1 MRPSPGYSESVP
13 VPITRYQVSSHY
25 LWAGFAALALTGLCF
40 WMSFLWP
47 LAWIATALFLLSA
60 LLVLYLALRPTVEI
74 YESHLK
80 IGQAAIPWKHIR
92 RLDRSSNVPLMVRL
106 TLSDKT
112 RILMVYP
119 SDPHS
124 SSSLLRQLRR
134 HAREALID
142 GVPYR
147 QFWGEPANAAPS
159 RKPVQTPRAPL
170 LLPDDEAEV
179 ERMFQRLKS
188 VGHLDQKTSPE
199 DK

>member
-1 MRPSPGYSESVP
+1 VPS
-13 VPITRYQVSSHY
+13 PITRYQVSTHY
-25 LWAGFAALALTGLCF
+25 LWAGFAALALTGLSF
-40 WMSFLWP
+40 WMSLAWP

-60 LLVLYLALRPTVEI
+60 VLVLYLAMRPAIEI
-74 YESHLK
+74 YDSHLT

-106 TLSDKT
+106 TLTDKT
-112 RILMVYP
+112 RILVVYP

-124 SSSLLRQLRR
+124 STSLLRQLRR
-134 HAREALID
+134 HSREALID

-159 RKPVQTPRAPL
+159 RKVMAAPRYPL

-188 VGHLDQKTSPE
+188 VGHFDQKTSPE

>member
-1 MRPSPGYSESVP
+1 MP
-13 VPITRYQVSSHY
+13 VPISRYRVSGHY
-25 LWAGFAALALTGLCF
+25 LWAGLVALGLAGF
-40 WMSFLWP
+40 SGWMSLNWP
-47 LAWIATALFLLSA
+47 LCWIATALFVVSA
-60 LLVLYLALRPTVEI
+60 GMVLYLASRPVIEI

-80 IGQAAIPWKHIR
+80 IGQVAIPWRHIR
-92 RLDRSSNVPLMVRL
+92 RLDRSANLPLMVRL

-112 RILMVYP
+112 KILVVYP
-119 SDPHS
+119 GDPNS
-124 SSSLLRQLRR
+124 SSGLLRQLRK
-134 HAREALID
+134 HSREALID

-147 QFWGEPANAAPS
+147 QFWGESVAAAALS
-159 RKPVQTPRAPL
+159 RKQLVAPRSPL

>member
-1 MRPSPGYSESVP
+1 VP
-13 VPITRYQVSSHY
+13 VPLTRYPVSVRY
-25 LWAGFAALALTGLCF
+25 LWAGFVALALTGLSF
-40 WMSFLWP
+40 WMSFAWP
-47 LAWIATALFLLSA
+47 WAWIATFLSLVSA
-60 LLVLYLALRPTVEI
+60 TLVLYLALRPAIEI
-74 YESHLK
+74 YDSHLK

-92 RLDRSSNVPLMVRL
+92 RLDRSSNVPLVVRL

-112 RILMVYP
+112 RLLLVYP

-147 QFWGEPANAAPS
+147 QFWGESANAAAS
-159 RKPVQTPRAPL
+159 RKALPTPRYPL

-188 VGHLDQKTSPE
+188 VGHFDQKTSPE

>member
-1 MRPSPGYSESVP
+1 VP
-13 VPITRYQVSSHY
+13 LPISRYQVTSHY
-25 LWAGFAALALTGLCF
+25 LWAGLAALGLTGFSF
-40 WMSFLWP
+40 WMSFAWP
-47 LAWIATALFLLSA
+47 AVWIATGLFLASSLI
-60 LLVLYLALRPTVEI
+60 VLYLAMRPAIEI
-74 YESHLK
+74 YDSHLK
-80 IGQAAIPWKHIR
+80 IGPAAIPWKHIR

-106 TLSDKT
+106 TLTDKT
-112 RILMVYP
+112 RILVIFP
-119 SDPHS
+119 ADPNT

-147 QFWGEPANAAPS
+147 QFWGEPSVSTSSRKVLAAP
-159 RKPVQTPRAPL
+159 RYPM

-188 VGHLDQKTSPE
+188 VGHFDQKTSPE

>member
-1 MRPSPGYSESVP
+1 VP
-13 VPITRYQVSSHY
+13 LPITRYQVSAQY
-25 LWAGFAALALTGLCF
+25 MWAGFAALALTGVSF
-40 WMSFLWP
+40 WMSFVWP
-47 LAWIATALFLLSA
+47 LVWFATGLFLVSA
-60 LLVLYLALRPTVEI
+60 VLVLYLALRPAVEI

-112 RILMVYP
+112 RVLLIHP
-119 SDPHS
+119 SDPQS

-134 HAREALID
+134 HSREALID

-147 QFWGEPANAAPS
+147 QFWGEPDKQPSSRKALAAP
-159 RKPVQTPRAPL
+159 RYPL

-188 VGHLDQKTSPE
+188 VGNLDQKASPE